1 MTVVK
6 DDVGNDIHIEGPAFE
21 QEIIRAN
28 WRTLPRGAKM
38 RDLSTLDLMV
48 DIDEV
53 LCPTIDSIH
62 ALAHERGLH
71 DNTEPMRTWAGYEQY
86 QCPPEVYWDL
96 WSDFALSGGYLAT
109 EPIPG
114 AVEALRH
121 AYFEGHRIH
130 LVTARGFMNHAS
142 DIRRWTPEWA
152 ADFAIPWHTIVF
164 TKNKVLAQRELA
176 VRFDY
181 SFDDSP
187 RNTVALRDDGVLAY
201 LVDHPHN
208 HDFDYDLR
216 VPNLAAGIEI
226 ALKEAV

>member
-1 MTVVK
+1 MTIIQ
-6 DDVGNDIHIEGPAFE
+6 DDVGRPMTVTDPDQK
-21 QEIIRAN
+21 QEIIVADWRA
-28 WRTLPRGAKM
+28 LPKGAKL
-38 RDLSTLDLMV
+38 RGLSTMDLMV

-53 LCPTIDSIH
+53 VCPTIDSIH
-62 ALAHERGLH
+62 HLGFEAGLH
-71 DNTEPMRTWAGYEQY
+71 DGTEPMRKWAGYEQY
-86 QCPPEVYWDL
+86 ECDPQVYWDL
-96 WSDFALSGGYLAT
+96 WSKFALDGGYLTT

-114 AVEALRH
+114 SVEALRE

-142 DIRRWTPEWA
+142 DIRRWTPQWI

-164 TKNKVLAQRELA
+164 TKDKVGVQRDLGI
-176 VRFDY
+176 RFDY

-187 RNTVALRDDGVLAY
+187 RNTLALREDRVQAY

-208 HDFDYDLR
+208 ELEDYDLR

-226 ALKEAV
+226 ALREAR

>member
-1 MTVVK
+1 MSTVK
-6 DDVGNDIHIEGPAFE
+6 DDVGNSTDWPILE
-21 QEIIRAN
+21 QEIIRAD
-28 WRTLPRGAKM
+28 WRTLPRGAKI
-38 RDLSTLDLMV
+38 RDLSVLDLMV

-53 LCPTIDSIH
+53 ICPTIDTIH
-62 ALAHERGLH
+62 ALAHEAGLH
-71 DNTEPMRTWAGYEQY
+71 DNSRPMQTWAGYEQY

-96 WSDFALSGGYLAT
+96 WSNFALSGGYVNT

-114 AVEALRH
+114 AVEALRE

-142 DIRRWTPEWA
+142 DIRKWTPEWV
-152 ADFAIPWHTIVF
+152 ADFAIPWHTLVY
-164 TKNKVLAQRELA
+164 TRDKVGAQRDLGI
-176 VRFDY
+176 RFDY

-187 RNTVALRDDGVLAY
+187 KNTTKLREDRVMAY

-208 HDFDYDLR
+208 EGFEYDLR

-226 ALKEAV
+226 ALKEAS

>member
-1 MTVVK
+1 MTVK
-6 DDVGNDIHIEGPAFE
+6 DDVGRDTDWPQLE
-21 QEIIRAN
+21 QAIIVAD
-28 WRTLPRGAKM
+28 WRTMPRGTKM
-38 RDLSTLDLMV
+38 RGLSTLDLMV

-62 ALAHERGLH
+62 SLAQERGLH
-71 DNTEPMRTWAGYEQY
+71 DGSEPMRTWAGYEQY
-86 QCPPEVYWDL
+86 GCDPQVYWDL
-96 WSDFALSGGYLAT
+96 WSDFHLSGGYLAT

-114 AVEALRH
+114 SVEALRE

-142 DIRRWTPEWA
+142 EIRTQTPEWV

-164 TKNKVLAQRELA
+164 TKDKPGVQRDLGI
-176 VRFDY
+176 RFDY

-187 RNTVALRDDGVLAY
+187 KNTLALREDGVLAY

-208 HDFDYDLR
+208 EQTEYDLR

-226 ALKEAV
+226 ALKEAA